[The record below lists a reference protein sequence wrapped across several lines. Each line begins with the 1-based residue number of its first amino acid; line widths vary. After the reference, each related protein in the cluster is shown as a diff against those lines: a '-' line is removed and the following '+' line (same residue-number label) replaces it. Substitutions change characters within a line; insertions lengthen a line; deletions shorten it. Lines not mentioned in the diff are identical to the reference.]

1 MAAGEVWDAGAS
13 DVGVIKPEGPF
24 VELRV
29 EVIVRGV
36 CERLYGALAAH

>member
-1 MAAGEVWDAGAS
+1 MAAVQMGDAGAS

-29 EVIVRGV
+29 EIVVRGV
-36 CERLYGALAAH
+36 CKRLYGALAAH